1 MFHQEESSNP
11 PQKGNVIFMGDS
23 LLDDF
28 LCLEDKSKDLTREM
42 EHLGFTVDNY
52 AVDGSKL
59 KDLILGI
66 EPREVCRTAR
76 SYKYPVNEDGKVYQ
90 LELLSRKSTRPF
102 QPVYQSD
109 VTNSDMVVIS
119 AGGNDL
125 QVDVMRILFG
135 VEYFF
140 NSVVSGEFI
149 SDYERIIEKSKEEGR
164 KVVVVCM
171 YLPYLGKGST
181 YGTFESLAVSIVDKW
196 REFIVPLAKKHNI
209 AVLDLSR
216 TLDSK
221 VRENYGTSDVQTS
234 NSTNKCIARCLE
246 YIYKNYNGFGVY
258 FAPDCD
264 VNNIKTSE

>member
-1 MFHQEESSNP
+1 M
-11 PQKGNVIFMGDS
+11 
-23 LLDDF
+23 
-28 LCLEDKSKDLTREM
+28 
-42 EHLGFTVDNY
+42 
-52 AVDGSKL
+52 
-59 KDLILGI
+59 
-66 EPREVCRTAR
+66 
-76 SYKYPVNEDGKVYQ
+76 YQ
-90 LELLSRKSTRPF
+90 LELLSRKSTKPF
-102 QPVYQSD
+102 EPLYQND
-109 VTNSDMVVIS
+109 GTNSDMVVIS

-181 YGTFESLAVSIVDKW
+181 YGTFESLAVSIVDRWKQ
-196 REFIVPLAKKHNI
+196 FVLPLAKKHNI

-221 VRENYGTSDVQTS
+221 VRENYGTSDLQTS
-234 NSTNKCIARCLE
+234 NRTNKCIARCLE
-246 YIYKNYNGFGVY
+246 YIYANYNGFGVY

-264 VNNIKTSE
+264 VSNIKTSE